1 MRRCEF
7 ILCLFLGI
15 VTSVSCFQ
23 SPHFI
28 RDYTLSSTSAMSA
41 HINNDPSKHNG
52 NAALLPERLIV
63 GYANWNECDD
73 NIVQAAINGVNVIIW
88 FSINL
93 LTSPTGK
100 PIITNGP
107 DMDCVADKVKKIR
120 ELGLETVH
128 LISIGGWNSPH
139 PDTTNSPEVVYEH
152 WNWWN
157 RNFAARPE
165 KGFNGFDGFDWDI
178 EG

>member
-1 MRRCEF
+1 MKREF
-7 ILCLFLGI
+7 IFLLAAGI
-15 VTSVSCFQ
+15 CNSISCFQ
-23 SPHFI
+23 SPHLK
-28 RDYTLSSTSAMSA
+28 RDTMLSASTISPYMNEPKRGSV
-41 HINNDPSKHNG
+41 K
-52 NAALLPERLIV
+52 LPERLIV

-73 NIVQAAINGVNVIIW
+73 NIIQAVINGVNVIIW

-107 DMDCVADKVKKIR
+107 DMDCVADKVKRIR

-139 PDTTNSPEVVYEH
+139 PDTTNGADVVYDH

-165 KGFNGFDGFDWDI
+165 KGFYGFDGFDWDI